1 MRNKNYLKKK
11 KKKKNRS
18 LLAALSLRL
27 DRHMSSVP
35 NLSFVHGLCNISVN
49 FQNSDQDNDRHED
62 YRLKSQP
69 YKPNLNLQ

>member
-1 MRNKNYLKKK
+1 MRNKNYLKK
-11 KKKKNRS
+11 RTEAIGSTES
-18 LLAALSLRL
+18 LKL

-49 FQNSDQDNDRHED
+49 FQNSDQNNDRHED
-62 YRLKSQP
+62 YRFESQP